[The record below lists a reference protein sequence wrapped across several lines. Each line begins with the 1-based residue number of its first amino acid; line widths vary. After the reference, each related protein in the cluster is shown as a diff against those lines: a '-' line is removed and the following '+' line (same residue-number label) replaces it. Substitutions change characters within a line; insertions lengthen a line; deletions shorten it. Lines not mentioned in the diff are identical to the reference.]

1 MSQLYS
7 FKEHSPKIHS
17 SCFIAPNATLIG
29 QVELG
34 ENANVWLGCVLRGDI
49 NKIIVGKNTNIQDLS
64 MVHVVE
70 SIPAIIGDNVTIG
83 HSAVIHAC
91 TIGNGSLIGMQA
103 CILDG
108 AEIGEES
115 VVAAGSLVP
124 PGKKF
129 PPRSMIMGN
138 PAKVVRELRPEEIQT
153 YSNHYKTYVENSA
166 DFLDPQIFKAIEK

>member
-1 MSQLYS
+1 MGEFYS
-7 FKEHSPKIHS
+7 FKAQNPKIHK
-17 SCFIAPNATLIG
+17 SCFVAPSATLIG

-34 ENANVWLGCVLRGDI
+34 KGANVWFGCVLRGDI
-49 NKIIVGKNTNIQDLS
+49 NKIIVGDNTNIQDLT

-91 TIGNGSLIGMQA
+91 KIGNGSLIGMQA

-115 VVAAGSLVP
+115 IVAAGSLVP
-124 PGKKF
+124 PGKKY

-138 PAKVVRELRPEEIQT
+138 PAKVVRELSPDEIRQ
-153 YSNHYKTYVENSA
+153 YSNHYKTYLENSEQ
-166 DFLDPQIFKAIEK
+166 FKNPEIFSKID

>member
-1 MSQLYS
+1 MADLYR
-7 FKEHSPKIHS
+7 FKNHEPKIHS
-17 SCFIAPNATLIG
+17 SCFIAPNATVIG
-29 QVELG
+29 QVELA
-34 ENANVWLGCVLRGDI
+34 ENANVWFGCVLRGDI
-49 NKIIVGKNTNIQDLS
+49 NKIKVGKNTNIQDLT

-70 SIPAIIGDNVTIG
+70 DIPAIIGENVTIG

-124 PGKKF
+124 PGKKY

-138 PAKVVRELRPEEIQT
+138 PAKVVRELRPEEIQQ
-153 YSNHYKTYVENSA
+153 YSNHYKTYVENSN
-166 DFLDPQIFKAIEK
+166 DFRDPELFSKI